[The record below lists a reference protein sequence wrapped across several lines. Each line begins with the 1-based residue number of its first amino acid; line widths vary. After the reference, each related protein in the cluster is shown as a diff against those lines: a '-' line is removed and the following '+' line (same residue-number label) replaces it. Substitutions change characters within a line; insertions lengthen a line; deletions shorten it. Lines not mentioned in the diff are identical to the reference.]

1 MSLQLGKLQ
10 EKELFFQTLYLG
22 LILRGAS
29 QLFYTFSSRV
39 GIYRERGGDGTSS
52 ILCICLHSLLA
63 KKIQSVKLKPRSN
76 FSVQSFLLLVYLV
89 FTLLLVLAFY
99 SVNKCCFI
107 NIFHDIFLGQ
117 GGGLR
122 AYLQNSIIVYR
133 IRKQHFINLFEYSKV
148 LG

>member
-1 MSLQLGKLQ
+1 MFSILSSWSSIPCPSFSHTLANFENKKKWIFLMSLQLGKLQ

-107 NIFHDIFLGQ
+107 NIFHDIFLG
-117 GGGLR
+117 
-122 AYLQNSIIVYR
+122 
-133 IRKQHFINLFEYSKV
+133 
-148 LG
+148 